1 MIEPKYLPTEN
12 LETILADRI
21 GDKKRIDSV
30 FAEYLRRD
38 DHTPDIYGHLQ
49 LDAIQRHELR
59 LLGKTVPEK
68 LTPAEMVDR
77 AAGKTKLSAA
87 ERTEL
92 GWALG
97 TIVNTGQFTTLPDMP
112 GHVYLKR
119 IEIDEVEAG
128 SAGVEMTVTFRL
140 ERP

>member
-21 GDKKRIDSV
+21 GDQKRINSV

-97 TIVNTGQFTTLPDMP
+97 TIVNTGFFEIPTAP
-112 GHVYLKR
+112 GNAYVKG
-119 IEIDEVEAG
+119 IEIAEVEAG
-128 SAGVEMTVTFRL
+128 PVGVEMTVTFRL

>member
-21 GDKKRIDSV
+21 GDQKRINSV

-97 TIVNTGQFTTLPDMP
+97 TIKNTGFFDLPTAP
-112 GHVYLKR
+112 GNIYVKG
-119 IEIDEVEAG
+119 IEIAEVEAG

>member
-97 TIVNTGQFTTLPDMP
+97 TIVNTGFFDLPTAP
-112 GHVYLKR
+112 GNAYVKG
-119 IEIDEVEAG
+119 IEIAEVEAG

>member
-21 GDKKRIDSV
+21 GDQKRINSV

-38 DHTPDIYGHLQ
+38 DHTPDIYSHLQ

-68 LTPAEMVDR
+68 LTPAEIVDR

-97 TIVNTGQFTTLPDMP
+97 TIKNTGFFEIPTDP
-112 GHVYLKR
+112 GNAYVKG
-119 IEIDEVEAG
+119 IEIAEVEAG
-128 SAGVEMTVTFRL
+128 SAGVEMTITFRL

>member
-21 GDKKRIDSV
+21 GDQKRINSV

-97 TIVNTGQFTTLPDMP
+97 TIVNTGFFEIPTAP
-112 GHVYLKR
+112 GNAYVKR
-119 IEIDEVEAG
+119 IEIAEVEAG
-128 SAGVEMTVTFRL
+128 PVGVEMTVTFRL

>member
-97 TIVNTGQFTTLPDMP
+97 TIKNTRFFDLPTAP
-112 GHVYLKR
+112 GNAYVKG
-119 IEIDEVEAG
+119 IEIAEVEAG

>member
-21 GDKKRIDSV
+21 GDKKRINSV

-38 DHTPDIYGHLQ
+38 DHTPDIYSHLQ

-97 TIVNTGQFTTLPDMP
+97 TIKNTGFFEIPTTP
-112 GHVYLKR
+112 GNVYVKG
-119 IEIDEVEAG
+119 IEIAEVEAG
-128 SAGVEMTVTFRL
+128 SAGVEMTITFRL